1 MKQFTLGISINGYK
15 EKPIKFDNSIK
26 YIKQSLTIE
35 QLASYIKEGHVI
47 THNFK
52 DTFDEEFIKSNITI
66 ANFDYTYLVLIDID
80 DCKYN
85 MNDFLSFLDIKPSL
99 AYTTSSNI
107 NNVSNRFRIAYLF
120 NKTIRS
126 NEEYKEVANAI
137 VEYFESV
144 VSDYKHKDNTC
155 INSSQVMFGNPKKNI
170 EIIYNDN
177 TYDKDEFCISFCI
190 KEKREEHYTNG
201 NAEKETEQLK
211 KTIKITDKEFIDDF
225 FNITNKDSYFAFVE
239 KYQSKYWY
247 YDHTPIENEFDED
260 IPFFKLPDNYISIKR
275 YMCKDYFEKNNG
287 EKKYFERVAKIKKGN
302 RSKLL
307 FVACILR
314 KMMYHEV
321 TFEHLLFCLLLDRQ
335 YFVDNTDKE
344 VTNKK
349 LFTIARNAMN
359 SKETIKVEKD
369 KRQYVVNKLYCA
381 KYGISAKAV
390 NNMIKKQLFDEQIG
404 NIYDFS
410 ISVKENMKIMKEMG
424 IKVSQR
430 KLYNFYNEYC
440 ISFCIKKEERNI
452 IQMEMQNN
460 NDMVIDYSDTYTFN
474 SMPYSDEELK
484 NRFEAD
490 ANVVEEEININV
502 ETKSIEYNTYKYIN
516 IYEGFE
522 DKDDFDWDELVGRC
536 VVHNTNNL
544 YSPSMI

>member
-15 EKPIKFDNSIK
+15 TKPTKFDNSIK
-26 YIKQSLTIE
+26 YTKQSLTIE
-35 QLASYIKEGHVI
+35 QLASYIKEGHVL

-66 ANFDYTYLVLIDID
+66 ANFDYTYLVLIDVD

-85 MNDFLSFLDIKPSL
+85 MNDFLSFLNIKPSL

-120 NKTIRS
+120 NKAIRS

-144 VSDYKHKDNTC
+144 VPSYIHKDNTC
-155 INSSQVMFGNPKKNI
+155 INASQVMFGNPKQNI

-177 TYDKDEFCISFCI
+177 TYDKDKFCICVCI
-190 KEKREEHYTNG
+190 KEKKEKHYTNV
-201 NAEKETEQLK
+201 NAQKETEQLK
-211 KTIKITDKEFIDDF
+211 KTITITDKEFIDDF
-225 FNITNKDSYFAFVE
+225 FSITNKDSYFAFVE

-247 YDHTPIENEFDED
+247 YDHTPIEDEYNED

-314 KMMYHEV
+314 KMMYKEV

-349 LFTIARNAMN
+349 LFTIARNAFN
-359 SKETIKVEKD
+359 SKESIKVEKD
-369 KRQYVVNKLYCA
+369 KRQYVVNKLYCV
-381 KYGISAKAV
+381 KYNIKA
-390 NNMIKKQLFDEQIG
+390 NAINALIKKEIMNEQIG
-404 NIYDFS
+404 NVYDFS
-410 ISVKENMKIMKEMG
+410 ISVKENLKIMKEMG
-424 IKVSQR
+424 IKVSLR
-430 KLYNFYNEYC
+430 KLYNFYNEC
-440 ISFCIKKEERNI
+440 IYVCIKEKEEKHYTNANA
-452 IQMEMQNN
+452 QNN
-460 NDMVIDYSDTYTFN
+460 ELTIDYSDTYTFN

-490 ANVVEEEININV
+490 ANVVEENTNTNIEI
-502 ETKSIEYNTYKYIN
+502 KSIEYNTYMYKD
-516 IYEGFE
+516 IYEGFK
-522 DKDDFDWDELVGRC
+522 DKDDFEWDELVGRC

>member
-1 MKQFTLGISINGYK
+1 MKQFTLGISVNRYN
-15 EKPIKFDNSIK
+15 EKPVKFDNSIK

-35 QLASYIKEGHVI
+35 QLASYIKNGHVI

-66 ANFDYTYLVLIDID
+66 ANFDYTYIVLIDVD

-85 MNDFLSFLDIKPSL
+85 MNDFLSFVDIKPSL

-120 NKTIRS
+120 NKAIRS

-137 VEYFESV
+137 VEYFKSV
-144 VSDYKHKDNTC
+144 VPNYEHNDNTC
-155 INSSQVMFGNPKKNI
+155 INSSQVMFGNPKQNI

-177 TYDKDEFCISFCI
+177 TYDKDKFSVSFCI

-201 NAEKETEQLK
+201 NGKKETEQLK
-211 KTIKITDKEFIDDF
+211 KTITITDKEFIDDF
-225 FNITNKDSYFAFVE
+225 FSITNKDSYFAFVE
-239 KYQSKYWY
+239 KYQNKYWY
-247 YDHTPIENEFDED
+247 YDHTPIEDEYNED

-275 YMCKDYFEKNNG
+275 YMCKDYFEKDNG

-314 KMMYHEV
+314 KMMYKEV

-349 LFTIARNAMN
+349 LFTIARNAFN

-390 NNMIKKQLFDEQIG
+390 NNMIKKQLFDEAIG
-404 NIYDFS
+404 NVYDFS
-410 ISVKENMKIMKEMG
+410 ISVKENLKIMKEMG
-424 IKVSQR
+424 IKVSKT
-430 KLYNFYNEYC
+430 KLYDFYNEYSV
-440 ISFCIKKEERNI
+440 SFCIKKKERNI
-452 IQMEMQNN
+452 IQMETENN

-474 SMPYSDEELK
+474 SMPYSDKELYTMFM
-484 NRFEAD
+484 ND
-490 ANVVEEEININV
+490 ANVVKEEKNRNI
-502 ETKSIEYNTYKYIN
+502 ETKTIEYKYIN
-516 IYEGFE
+516 IYESFE

-544 YSPSMI
+544 YSPSTL